1 MQMTDSGQPKPLA
14 GRPLETG
21 FKTNQM
27 INSLKWMVPL
37 SFLSI
42 LQGLA
47 QTGGEISISPAKP
60 TFFGPIV
67 RPYQR
72 RNISPA
78 NLSNSSRLESLVRAG
93 NLYLSVD
100 DVIALGLENNIDIA
114 IQRYGPFLSREVLR
128 RAEGG
133 GFLRSVGSPVLPG
146 PLSVSLAGVS
156 TNTNGLATGT
166 AGIGSGGA
174 IVTQLGPAPPN
185 LDPQMFAYANFQHST
200 SPQSNT
206 VLNQT
211 TALTNN
217 SRTYQ
222 VGYQQGFLTGTNV
235 QATFYSSRSALNSP
249 ANLVNPATIGYLD
262 LTITQNLLQGFGRAV
277 NDRNIRV
284 AKNNLKVND
293 LQLKQQVIATVS
305 SMVNLYW
312 DLVSFMEDFRIKEQA
327 LAAAQKLF
335 ENNKQSVAIGTM
347 SRIEVTRAE
356 AEVSAREEELLI
368 SQTNVAQQ
376 ETILK
381 NTLSRTG
388 VASATLDEVHV
399 VPLDHIEI
407 PTDESLRPT
416 AQLVAEA
423 LAARPEIEQAR
434 VNITSSLINLTGSKN
449 ALRPLLQAFAEFT
462 NNALSGDVNA
472 IYGGGSGA
480 PDPYFVG
487 GYGNLLGQIARR
499 NFPNY
504 SAGFSLNIP
513 FRNRAAQADYV
524 TDELALRQ
532 SELQLQRVIN
542 QVRVDVKNAVIG
554 LQQAR
559 ARHDAAVRTRV
570 LAEQN
575 LDAEQKRFQFSLSPD
590 LSAVVQAQR
599 DLALDQSAEVQ
610 SMANYTHAKIAF
622 QQAIGI
628 TLEAN
633 HVSMEEASTGR
644 VARQSLIPEPP
655 ANKVVRP

>member
-1 MQMTDSGQPKPLA
+1 MTCYLRRLILLFILS
-14 GRPLETG
+14 
-21 FKTNQM
+21 
-27 INSLKWMVPL
+27 VP
-37 SFLSI
+37 
-42 LQGLA
+42 A
-47 QTGGEISISPAKP
+47 AVPQTSEITIEQAKP
-60 TFFGPIV
+60 TFLGPIL

-72 RNISPA
+72 RSISAASLA
-78 NLSNSSRLESLVRAG
+78 NTPRLESLVRAG
-93 NLYLSVD
+93 NLYLLVD

-133 GFLRSVGSPVLPG
+133 GFLRSVGSPVLAG

-166 AGIGSGGA
+166 SGIGSGGA
-174 IVTQLGPAPPN
+174 IVTQLGPAPPA
-185 LDPQMFAYANFQHST
+185 LDPQIFAYANFQHST
-200 SPQSNT
+200 SPLSNT

-211 TALTNN
+211 TALTNDT
-217 SRTYQ
+217 RTYQ
-222 VGYQQGFLTGTNV
+222 VGYQQGFLTGANV
-235 QATFYSSRSALNSP
+235 QVTYYSSRSTVNSP
-249 ANLVNPATIGYLD
+249 ANVVNPATVGYLD
-262 LTITQNLLQGFGRAV
+262 LTVTQNLLQGFGKAV
-277 NDRNIRV
+277 NNRNIRV

-293 LQLKQQVIATVS
+293 LQLKQQVITTVS
-305 SMVNLYW
+305 AMLNLYW
-312 DLVSFMEDFRIKEQA
+312 DLVSFTEDLRIKEQA

-335 ENNKQSVAIGTM
+335 ENNKQAVAIGTM
-347 SRIEVTRAE
+347 SRIEITRAE

-388 VASATLDEVHV
+388 VASATLDEVHI
-399 VPLDHIEI
+399 VPLDRIEI
-407 PTDESLRPT
+407 PKEENLKPT
-416 AQLVAEA
+416 PELITEA
-423 LAARPEIEQAR
+423 LAVRPDVDQAKL
-434 VNITSSLINLTGSKN
+434 NITSSLINLTGSKN

-462 NNALSGDVNA
+462 NNALSGDPNA
-472 IYGGGSGA
+472 LNNGSSGV
-480 PDPYFVG
+480 PDPYFIG

-575 LDAEQKRFQFSLSPD
+575 LDAEQKKFQFSLTPD

-622 QQAIGI
+622 QQALGR
-628 TLEAN
+628 TLEDN

-644 VARQSLIPEPP
+644 VARQSILKEP
-655 ANKVVRP
+655 RP

>member
-1 MQMTDSGQPKPLA
+1 MTCYLRRLILLFILS
-14 GRPLETG
+14 
-21 FKTNQM
+21 
-27 INSLKWMVPL
+27 VPAAL
-37 SFLSI
+37 P
-42 LQGLA
+42 
-47 QTGGEISISPAKP
+47 QTSEITIEQAKP
-60 TFFGPIV
+60 TFLGPIL

-72 RNISPA
+72 RSISTASLA
-78 NLSNSSRLESLVRAG
+78 NTPRLESLVRAG

-133 GFLRSVGSPVLPG
+133 GFLRSVGSPVLAG

-166 AGIGSGGA
+166 SGIGSGGA
-174 IVTQLGPAPPN
+174 IVTQLGPAPPA
-185 LDPQMFAYANFQHST
+185 LDPQVFAYANFQHST
-200 SPQSNT
+200 SPLSNT

-211 TALTNN
+211 TALTNDT
-217 SRTYQ
+217 RTYQ
-222 VGYQQGFLTGTNV
+222 VGYQQGFLTGANV
-235 QATFYSSRSALNSP
+235 QVTYYSSRSTVNSP
-249 ANLVNPATIGYLD
+249 ANVVNPATVGYLD
-262 LTITQNLLQGFGRAV
+262 LTITQNLLQGFGKAV
-277 NDRNIRV
+277 NNRNIRV

-293 LQLKQQVIATVS
+293 LQLKQQVITTVS
-305 SMVNLYW
+305 AMLNLYW
-312 DLVSFMEDFRIKEQA
+312 DLVSFTQDLRIKEQA

-335 ENNKQSVAIGTM
+335 ENNKQAVAIGTM
-347 SRIEVTRAE
+347 SRIEITRAE

-388 VASATLDEVHV
+388 VASATLDEVHI
-399 VPLDHIEI
+399 VPLDRIEI
-407 PTDESLRPT
+407 PKEENLKPT
-416 AQLVAEA
+416 PELITEA
-423 LAARPEIEQAR
+423 LAVRPDVDQAKL
-434 VNITSSLINLTGSKN
+434 NITSSLINLTGSKN

-462 NNALSGDVNA
+462 NNALSGDPNA
-472 IYGGGSGA
+472 LNNGSSGV
-480 PDPYFVG
+480 PDPYFIG

-575 LDAEQKRFQFSLSPD
+575 LDAEQKKFQFSLTPD

-610 SMANYTHAKIAF
+610 SIANYTHAKIAF
-622 QQAIGI
+622 QQALGR
-628 TLEAN
+628 TLEEN

-644 VARQSLIPEPP
+644 VARQSLLKEP
-655 ANKVVRP
+655 RP